1 MPEKASRL
9 MEPHHVKSP
18 GIESARVGSADSPH
32 QVVDPHKDGA
42 SALDKAM
49 SLFLFT
55 ELVRGKQIA
64 ECCPKGR

>member
-1 MPEKASRL
+1 

-18 GIESARVGSADSPH
+18 GIESARVAPADSPH
-32 QVVDPHKDGA
+32 QVVDPYKDGA

-55 ELVRGKQIA
+55 ELVRGKHMA
-64 ECCPKGR
+64 GYCSESR